1 MKIFCKINYRYVHV
15 EKFQMQRLLKVEVS
29 YKQDKDGFKN
39 IDGSYLQI
47 YHNYNFEL

>member
-1 MKIFCKINYRYVHV
+1 MKIFCKINYRYVDA

-29 YKQDKDGFKN
+29 YKQDKDRFKD

-47 YHNYNFEL
+47 YHNYNFGS